1 MCEPMQY
8 LLIGE
13 SHQIT
18 WGLGRIR
25 TDAMPLDRR
34 KPPDHLGTRSSLNRS
49 CLLVGLQALESLGGL
64 VEPEPMSCH
73 LAGVMPRVF
82 WGPGRLA
89 PSLRLRGAWLRLTMV
104 TPSDQLSR
112 AFLLQKV
119 VAIAFASIA
128 FLEELLFYLVA
139 LFKPTVFCTGTNNQI
154 GGTRSI
160 FRPEIICPV

>member
-1 MCEPMQY
+1 MMSEPMQY

-18 WGLGRIR
+18 WGLGRVR
-25 TDAMPLDRR
+25 TDATPLDRR

-49 CLLVGLQALESLGGL
+49 RLLVGLQALESLGGL
-64 VEPEPMSCH
+64 VEPEPLPCH
-73 LAGVMPRVF
+73 LAGVMPRVI

-89 PSLRLRGAWLRLTMV
+89 PSLHLRGAWLRLTMV
-104 TPSDQLSR
+104 TPSGQLSK

-119 VAIAFASIA
+119 FVIAFASMA
-128 FLEELLFYLVA
+128 FLEKLLCYLRF
-139 LFKPTVFCTGTNNQI
+139 FKPTTLYIGSNNQI